1 MTIVEKIDLAKSNKY
16 FTLSKE
22 GFFYKCYNQDAMVF
36 VKRVKII
43 VLLCMAMLTS
53 SSFAQTISGKLLLLA
68 NQEIRLEGFNG
79 LQTYTIS
86 SLKTDAKG
94 NFSLPY
100 SKSDYGVGYLKS
112 TENKPLLI
120 ILSGEDI
127 QLAGESLSNPQTI
140 KITKSKENRW
150 FEQYAKEHA
159 LRRKALSAWD
169 YLEKI
174 YVSDSLFFNQK
185 TSSDAIKSEK
195 KRINQEDADFLA
207 RLPKDSYVIWFLP
220 TRKLV
225 NSVSTIAQ
233 HRTEEIPSTIAIF
246 RALDYT
252 DNRFYKSGLFKD
264 ATEAHFWLLENS
276 GKSLDS
282 VYIEMQLSI
291 DAMLENLI
299 KDEQKLNE
307 VTDYLFDLLERHSL
321 FKASEYLAIKVLNE
335 VSCTINSDL
344 AKQLETYRAMKKGN
358 IAPDIVFPD
367 TLVYPSGDFRP
378 KKLSDFTSNYTV
390 VVFGASWCPSC
401 AEELPKIAS
410 SYPKWK
416 AQGLEV
422 LFVSLDEELKAFYQ
436 FTSKFPFVSITDLKK
451 WESPIAKDYYVFGT
465 PTMYLLDK
473 NRKIILR
480 PNSVKQMNAWV
491 DWYLVKGNPLPR

>member
-1 MTIVEKIDLAKSNKY
+1 MNIIKSYVLVSLIMLVASLTQAQVVTGN
-16 FTLSKE
+16 LSWL
-22 GFFYKCYNQDAMVF
+22 V
-36 VKRVKII
+36 
-43 VLLCMAMLTS
+43 
-53 SSFAQTISGKLLLLA
+53 

-94 NFSLPY
+94 NFSLSY

-112 TENKPLLI
+112 KDNKPLLI

-140 KITKSKENRW
+140 KITKSKENQW

-159 LRRKALSAWD
+159 LRLNALSAWD

-174 YVSDSLFFNQK
+174 YVSDTLFFNQK
-185 TSSDAIKSEK
+185 TSINAIKSEK

-207 RLPKDSYVIWFLP
+207 HLPKDSYVSWFLP

-225 NSVSTIAQ
+225 SSVSTVAQ
-233 HRTEEIPSTIAIF
+233 HRTEEIPSTIVAF
-246 RALDYT
+246 RAMDYT

-264 ATEAHFWLLENS
+264 AIDAHFWLLENS

-299 KDEQKLNE
+299 TNEEKLNE

-321 FKASEYLAIKVLNE
+321 FSASEYLAIKVLNE

-358 IAPDIVFPD
+358 IAPDIIFPD

-410 SYPKWK
+410 SYPHWK
-416 AQGLEV
+416 ARGLEV

-451 WESPIAKDYYVFGT
+451 WNSPIAKDYYVFGT
-465 PTMYLLDK
+465 PTMFLLDN

-480 PNSVKQMNAWV
+480 PNSVNQMNTWV